1 VEDVDA
7 MRRFI
12 WPANRFLRIVDG
24 AGPPAVECEDM
35 DEAAPWPMVV
45 EALDVA
51 VAAVAVLLADGMRVC
66 RGRWCCRE
74 AMTTTRGGE

>member
-1 VEDVDA
+1 VDEFEA
-7 MRRFI
+7 MRRFT

-24 AGPPAVECEDM
+24 AGPPAVEFEDM

-45 EALDVA
+45 EAFDVA
-51 VAAVAVLLADGMRVC
+51 VAAVAVLLADGIRVC

-74 AMTTTRGGE
+74 AMTPRKKGR